1 MATPLSDSALSPLS
15 PLKTIAVVGLGT
27 MGTGIAE
34 VLAKAGRE
42 VIGIDISEARTA
54 QALATLEAA
63 TTRAVAR
70 GRLTEEERVRALAR
84 VRTATDLGAAADA
97 DLVIEVAP
105 ESYEIKQQIFRELD
119 GIVRP
124 GTILATGTNALS
136 VTRLAADSARPE
148 RVLGLHF
155 FNPAPAMRLV
165 EVVSSVLTAP
175 QAVAAVT
182 DLAIE
187 LGKEPVA
194 VGDRPGFVADGLLF
208 GYLNQAA
215 AMYEARYASREDID
229 AAMRLGCGLPMGPL
243 ALLDLIGVDTART
256 VLEAMYAE
264 SRDRLHAPAPI
275 LKQLSEA
282 GLTGRKSGR
291 GFYTYEAPCSGTVV
305 PDALTPA
312 AGTSP
317 VAGREV
323 RSVGVAGSGTMASGI
338 AEVFAKGGYDVV
350 LAARSE
356 EKAQAAK
363 ARIGT
368 SLSRSVDK
376 GRLTAEAAARVL
388 DRITPAGSY
397 DAFAEVDLAVEA
409 IAEDLEVKRQLFATL
424 DKVCKPGA
432 VLATTTSSLPV
443 VACARATSRPQDVIG
458 MHFFNPAPAMKLVEV
473 VRTVLTADDVHAT
486 VREVCTKIR
495 KHAVDC
501 GDRAGFIV
509 NALLF
514 PYLNNA
520 IKMVQ
525 EHYASLDDID
535 AAMKPGRRLP
545 DGPLRAAGRGRAG
558 RLAGHREGAAPRV
571 PRPRSRPGSAAGAP
585 GGRGLPRPQDRPR
598 LPRVCPP
605 LTASATGH
613 GRSRTGAGCSTR
625 VALPRP
631 SGPAVPRPPGAGD
644 TPDLRIG
651 LRACSTFGSCPSPP
665 SPHVHQLRPTRRRVP
680 QAVAPPP
687 SGSRCAGNW
696 RQQPWSC
703 SRPRGTRPP
712 PSTRSPPPPASPGAP
727 SSATSAPRKRR
738 SSRTTTT
745 R

>member
-1 MATPLSDSALSPLS
+1 MATPQSDTPLS
-15 PLKTIAVVGLGT
+15 PLRTVAVVGLGT

-34 VLAKAGRE
+34 VLAAGGRD
-42 VIGIDISEARTA
+42 VVGIDISEAQAAKCVAALETSTA
-54 QALATLEAA
+54 
-63 TTRAVAR
+63 RAVER
-70 GRLTEEERVRALAR
+70 GRLTEQQRAELLAR
-84 VRTATDLGAAADA
+84 VTTGTDLSAAAGA

-124 GTILATGTNALS
+124 ETVLATGTNALS
-136 VTRLAADSARPE
+136 VTRLAADSAHPE
-148 RVLGLHF
+148 RVLGMHF
-155 FNPAPAMRLV
+155 FNPAPAMKLV

-175 QAVAAVT
+175 AAVTAVT
-182 DLAIE
+182 DLALD

-243 ALLDLIGVDTART
+243 ALLDLIGIDTART
-256 VLEAMYAE
+256 VLDAMYAA

-282 GLTGRKSGR
+282 GLTGRKAGR
-291 GFYTYEAPCSGTVV
+291 GFYTYEAPGSGTVV
-305 PDALTPA
+305 ADALTPREDGPSA
-312 AGTSP
+312 AGRP
-317 VAGREV
+317 V

-338 AEVFAKGGYDVV
+338 AEVFAKAGFEVV

-363 ARIGT
+363 ARVGK
-368 SLSRSVDK
+368 SLSRSVDR
-376 GRLTAEAAARVL
+376 GRMTAEAAATTL
-388 DRITPAGSY
+388 DLIRPTGTY
-397 DAFAEVDLAVEA
+397 DDFADVDLAVEA
-409 IAEDLEVKRQLFATL
+409 VAEDLEVKRQLFATL

-473 VRTVLTADDVHAT
+473 VRTVLTDDDVHAT
-486 VREVCTKIR
+486 VREVCSKIR

-520 IKMVQ
+520 VKMVQ
-525 EHYASLDDID
+525 EHYATLDDID
-535 AAMKPGRRLP
+535 AAMKLGGGYPMGPFELLDVVGLDVSLAIEKVLHREFRDPGLAP
-545 DGPLRAAGRGRAG
+545 APLLEHLVAAGCLGRKT
-558 RLAGHREGAAPRV
+558 
-571 PRPRSRPGSAAGAP
+571 
-585 GGRGLPRPQDRPR
+585 GRGFREY
-598 LPRVCPP
+598 
-605 LTASATGH
+605 A
-613 GRSRTGAGCSTR
+613 
-625 VALPRP
+625 
-631 SGPAVPRPPGAGD
+631 
-644 TPDLRIG
+644 
-651 LRACSTFGSCPSPP
+651 
-665 SPHVHQLRPTRRRVP
+665 
-680 QAVAPPP
+680 
-687 SGSRCAGNW
+687 
-696 RQQPWSC
+696 
-703 SRPRGTRPP
+703 
-712 PSTRSPPPPASPGAP
+712 
-727 SSATSAPRKRR
+727 KR
-738 SSRTTTT
+738 
-745 R
+745 

>member
-1 MATPLSDSALSPLS
+1 MATPQSDTPLS
-15 PLKTIAVVGLGT
+15 PLRTVAVVGLGT

-34 VLAKAGRE
+34 VLAAAGRD
-42 VIGIDISEARTA
+42 VIGIDVSEA
-54 QALATLEAA
+54 QAANCVAALEASTA
-63 TTRAVAR
+63 RCVGR
-70 GRLTEEERVRALAR
+70 GRLTEQQRAELLAR
-84 VRTATDLGAAADA
+84 VTTGTDLSAAADA

-119 GIVRP
+119 GVVRP
-124 GTILATGTNALS
+124 ETVLATGTNALS
-136 VTRLAADSARPE
+136 VTRLAADSAHPE
-148 RVLGLHF
+148 RVLGMHF
-155 FNPAPAMRLV
+155 FNPAPAMKLV

-175 QAVAAVT
+175 AAVT
-182 DLAIE
+182 AVTNLALD

-256 VLEAMYAE
+256 VLDAMYAA

-282 GLTGRKSGR
+282 GLTGRKAGR
-291 GFYTYEAPCSGTVV
+291 GFYTYEAPGSGTVV
-305 PDALTPA
+305 EDALTPREDGPSA
-312 AGTSP
+312 E
-317 VAGREV
+317 GRPV

-338 AEVFAKGGYDVV
+338 AEVFAKAGFEVV

-363 ARIGT
+363 ARVGK
-368 SLSRSVDK
+368 SLSRSVGK
-376 GRLTAEAAARVL
+376 GRMTAEAAASTL
-388 DRITPAGSY
+388 DLIRATGTY
-397 DAFAEVDLAVEA
+397 DDFADVDLAVEA
-409 IAEDLEVKRQLFATL
+409 VAEDLEVKRQLFTTL

-443 VACARATSRPQDVIG
+443 VACARATSRPQDVMG

-486 VREVCTKIR
+486 VHEVCAKIR

-520 IKMVQ
+520 VKMVQ
-525 EHYASLDDID
+525 EHYATLDDID
-535 AAMKPGRRLP
+535 AAMKLGGGYPMGPFELLDVVGLDVSLAIEKVLHREFRDPGLAP
-545 DGPLRAAGRGRAG
+545 APLLEHLVAAGCLGRKT
-558 RLAGHREGAAPRV
+558 
-571 PRPRSRPGSAAGAP
+571 
-585 GGRGLPRPQDRPR
+585 GRGFREY
-598 LPRVCPP
+598 
-605 LTASATGH
+605 A
-613 GRSRTGAGCSTR
+613 
-625 VALPRP
+625 
-631 SGPAVPRPPGAGD
+631 
-644 TPDLRIG
+644 
-651 LRACSTFGSCPSPP
+651 
-665 SPHVHQLRPTRRRVP
+665 RR
-680 QAVAPPP
+680 
-687 SGSRCAGNW
+687 
-696 RQQPWSC
+696 
-703 SRPRGTRPP
+703 
-712 PSTRSPPPPASPGAP
+712 
-727 SSATSAPRKRR
+727 
-738 SSRTTTT
+738 
-745 R
+745 